1 MDRKCGGKISRH
13 CKANQRITKAIQI
26 APILSLRDL
35 LANRGNPN
43 PTTLKLDSHNVPKLN
58 QN

>member
-26 APILSLRDL
+26 APDSSLRENPQDF
-35 LANRGNPN
+35 RGNPN

-58 QN
+58 Q